1 MTSDTIFTN
10 FPHSLDN
17 GELEKFRQFTIRF
30 YFKKSGNSQNV
41 LTLSFG
47 FCTEP
52 QLGWTVEETL
62 KWVLLKSHE
71 AIDLK
76 QQELASMLTAK
87 FEEGKKEL
95 RECQARAEENQENTK
110 NDNIPSISN
119 GKQKLSSKKIKTI
132 NIKITEGPYEGK
144 EFQLSPKSN
153 APCMIGRSTGK
164 KYRDR
169 GISLPKDGE
178 VSTTHGKFEILKGKA
193 YYTDTGSTNG
203 TYLDGIQLEE
213 TTPYLLREGS
223 VLSIGG
229 CVLVISALST

>member
-1 MTSDTIFTN
+1 MTNDTIFPN

-17 GELEKFRQFTIRF
+17 
-30 YFKKSGNSQNV
+30 
-41 LTLSFG
+41 
-47 FCTEP
+47 EP

-62 KWVLLKSHE
+62 QWVLLKSHE
-71 AIDLK
+71 ATDLK
-76 QQELASMLTAK
+76 HQELASMLTAK

-95 RECQARAEENQENTK
+95 RECHARTKENQENTK

-119 GKQKLSSKKIKTI
+119 DKPKLSSKKITTI
-132 NIKITEGPYEGK
+132 NIKITEGPYKGK
-144 EFQLSPKSN
+144 QFQLSPKSN

-169 GISLPKDGE
+169 GISLSKDGE
-178 VSTTHGKFEILKGKA
+178 VSTTHGKFEILNGKA

-203 TYLDGIQLEE
+203 TCLEGIKLEE
-213 TTPYLLREGS
+213 NNPCLLREGS

-229 CVLVISALST
+229 CVLVISSLST